1 MAPGRAEIL
10 CRKGREDVKREPR
23 HGITRVYGLWYGLM
37 AAGGLGFG
45 LIGERRP
52 FGPDMLAHPLIVYF
66 ALAAVGLLILRAVLA
81 RPVPELIPER
91 TLLSGCL
98 LGVAAFLAGN
108 WISTHLI
115 GGVAT
120 Q

>member
-1 MAPGRAEIL
+1 MSRLHA
-10 CRKGREDVKREPR
+10 
-23 HGITRVYGLWYGLM
+23 LWYGLM

-52 FGPDMLAHPLIVYF
+52 FGQDVLAHPLVVYF
-66 ALAAVGLLILRAVLA
+66 AVAAAGLLVLRAVLA

-91 TLLSGCL
+91 TLVAGCL
-98 LGVAAFLAGN
+98 VGVAAFLAGN
-108 WISTHLI
+108 WVSAHVIVGMTS
-115 GGVAT
+115 

>member
-1 MAPGRAEIL
+1 MTQVL
-10 CRKGREDVKREPR
+10 
-23 HGITRVYGLWYGLM
+23 GLWYALM
-37 AAGGLGFG
+37 LAGGLGFG

-52 FGPDMLAHPLIVYF
+52 FGSDMLAHPLVVYF

-91 TLLSGCL
+91 TLFAGCM

-108 WISTHLI
+108 WVSAHVM
-115 GGVAT
+115 GAVAAR
-120 Q
+120 